1 MISVAPI
8 APADRAATAPIG
20 PAPVMNTR
28 LPAAVPPLRLAQI
41 PTDSGSRSPTAASDS
56 ESGTGCAKS
65 AGSVT

>member
-1 MISVAPI
+1 MSVAPI
-8 APADRAATAPIG
+8 ARADRAATAPIG

-28 LPAAVPPLRLAQI
+28 LPAVVLPFRLAQS
-41 PTDSGSRSPTAASDS
+41 PTDSGSSRPTAASES